1 MEFLNLIKERYSCKK
16 FDGRPIDESVLTA
29 ILEAGRL
36 APTAKN
42 AQAQRVYVLTSP
54 KALAA
59 LDSITPCRY
68 GAPVVLA
75 LAYDR
80 NSVFHY
86 PGDTRDSGAE
96 DASIVGV
103 HMMLAAKNVGVD
115 SCWVNF
121 FDPEKLKKA
130 LTLPEN
136 EDLVLLLD
144 LGYRGE
150 GGGPLLNHT
159 SRKPLVETVRVL

>member
-1 MEFLNLIKERYSCKK
+1 MEFSEVIKNRYSCKK
-16 FDGRPIDESVLTA
+16 FDGRQVEKEQLDV

-42 AQAQRVYVLTSP
+42 LQEQKIYVVQTEEG
-54 KALAA
+54 LAKI
-59 LDSITPCRY
+59 DKVTPCRY

-75 LAYDR
+75 VAYDR

-121 FDPEKLKKA
+121 SDPEKLKKA

>member
-1 MEFLNLIKERYSCKK
+1 MAEH
-16 FDGRPIDESVLTA
+16 
-29 ILEAGRL
+29 
-36 APTAKN
+36 
-42 AQAQRVYVLTSP
+42 QRQH
-54 KALAA
+54 
-59 LDSITPCRY
+59 R
-68 GAPVVLA
+68 
-75 LAYDR
+75 
-80 NSVFHY
+80 
-86 PGDTRDSGAE
+86 
-96 DASIVGV
+96 
-103 HMMLAAKNVGVD
+103 KNVGVD

>member
-16 FDGRPIDESVLTA
+16 FDSRPIDDSVLTS

-42 AQAQRVYVLTSP
+42 AQAQRVYVLFSS

-59 LDSITPCRY
+59 LDSVTPCRY

-75 LAYDR
+75 VAYDR

-86 PGDTRDSGAE
+86 PGGARDSGAE
-96 DASIVGV
+96 DATIVGV
-103 HMMLAAKNVGVD
+103 HMMLAAKNAGID

-130 LTLPEN
+130 LALPEN

-150 GGGPLLNHT
+150 GGGTLLNHT
-159 SRKPLVETVRVL
+159 SRKPLVETIRVL

>member
-75 LAYDR
+75 VAYDR

-103 HMMLAAKNVGVD
+103 HMMLAAKMWESTAAGSISLIQKNSKGL
-115 SCWVNF
+115 
-121 FDPEKLKKA
+121 DPSGKRRPCA
-130 LTLPEN
+130 P
-136 EDLVLLLD
+136 
-144 LGYRGE
+144 
-150 GGGPLLNHT
+150 
-159 SRKPLVETVRVL
+159 S

>member
-42 AQAQRVYVLTSP
+42 AQAQRVYVLSSP

-59 LDSITPCRY
+59 L
-68 GAPVVLA
+68 PVVLA
-75 LAYDR
+75 VAYDR

>member
-75 LAYDR
+75 VAYDW

-86 PGDTRDSGAE
+86 PGDTRDSGGRRCLDCGRPY
-96 DASIVGV
+96 DACGKK
-103 HMMLAAKNVGVD
+103 MVGVD

-136 EDLVLLLD
+136 EDLVL
-144 LGYRGE
+144 
-150 GGGPLLNHT
+150 P
-159 SRKPLVETVRVL
+159 S

>member
-42 AQAQRVYVLTSP
+42 AQAQ
-54 KALAA
+54 
-59 LDSITPCRY
+59 PCRY

-75 LAYDR
+75 VAYDR